1 MIQVVGFDADDT
13 LWRSQEFF
21 DQAQLD
27 FEAILGAYVDLDS
40 DLMRSTM
47 LATERGNLA
56 RYGYGVKGMILS
68 MVEAAIAL
76 TGGKIKA
83 HDIQKIMELGKEL
96 LEHPVELLPGIPE
109 AVQAVAQ
116 RYRIVLI
123 TKGDLFHQER
133 KVAQCGLTAF
143 QRIEVVSEKD
153 IPTYRRLLSEFEVA
167 PEQFAMVGNSL
178 RSDIA
183 PVVELGGWGVYVPYH
198 TTWAH
203 ETLSEFNGNGRVV
216 EVPNAA
222 GIIGALEQLQGS

>member
-21 DQAQLD
+21 DQAQLE

-76 TGGKIKA
+76 TGGKIRA
-83 HDIQKIMELGKEL
+83 PDIQQIMELGKQL

-153 IPTYRRLLSEFEVA
+153 VPTYRRLLSEFEVS

-216 EVPNAA
+216 EVSSAA
-222 GIIGALEQLQGS
+222 GIIGALEQFQGS

>member
-153 IPTYRRLLSEFEVA
+153 VPTYRRLLSEFEVA